1 MTKHASAVSSAR
13 RVIQIDAE
21 AVASLAARVDHR
33 FEMAVDHVLHSR
45 GRVILCG
52 MGKSGIISH
61 KIAATLMSTGTPS
74 FYMQPGA
81 AYHGYLGSVNP
92 ADTFVALPHSALRKR
107 TFRYTGDT

>member
-1 MTKHASAVSSAR
+1 MRIMDWSSD
-13 RVIQIDAE
+13 VCSSDL
-21 AVASLAARVDHR
+21 SLAARVDHR

-74 FYMQPGA
+74 FYMHPGE
-81 AYHGYLGSVNP
+81 AYHGDLGMVTP
-92 ADTFVALPHSALRKR
+92 EDTFVAISNSGEKIGRASCRER
-107 TFRYTGDT
+107 VCQYV